1 MVRLGRRK
9 LMAGLGAATLAGP
22 LVSSLSRRARAA
34 AGKAKNLVI
43 FYVPIGME
51 PALWEPE
58 GTETAFTI
66 KPGTMLEPLADMA
79 SELTLCGGLYV
90 GSHVHEEAWKL
101 LTAAGTAA
109 SVSGGASVDVF
120 VGNKLYEAGQGG
132 SKPYLILGPW
142 KTSQDDHEK
151 KKRISFV
158 GADQASEK
166 VDDPAETYKLLF
178 GSFAGGDAG
187 VEKLVRRKQSVL
199 DVARADLA
207 DLRAAAGLEEQRKL
221 DAHLEALRSLE
232 KGLGGTLGCAAK
244 PAPPPATNPEDAGT
258 IDQNGRAQLDL
269 LAMAL
274 ACGVTRVATVQWFWT
289 DFTNAFTWLGLNE
302 DTHNTLSHYG
312 AGENDKIAKY
322 IKCQQWLVSEFR
334 HLVDTL
340 KKMPSLDGPGSVYDE
355 TLIVLASEGQGG
367 NNHKADGGPV
377 VFAGGA
383 GGYLKPGRFLKYN
396 QEPVEK
402 LLVSIC
408 QGMGLPNESFG
419 DTSRGSGPLAGLSS

>member
-1 MVRLGRRK
+1 MVHLGRRR

-22 LVSSLSRRARAA
+22 LVASLSGKARAA
-34 AGKAKNLVI
+34 GKAAKNLVI

-66 KPGTMLEPLADMA
+66 KPGTMLEPLADIA
-79 SELTLCGGLYV
+79 GELTLCGGLYV
-90 GSHVHEEAWKL
+90 GSHVHEDAWRV
-101 LTAAGTAA
+101 LTAGGTAA
-109 SVSGGASVDVF
+109 STSGGASVDVF
-120 VGNKLYEAGQGG
+120 VGNKLYEAGAGG
-132 SKPYLILGPW
+132 SKPYLSLGPW
-142 KTSQDDHEK
+142 KTTQDDHEK

-158 GADQASEK
+158 APDQASEK
-166 VDDPAETYKLLF
+166 LDDPAETYKLLF

-187 VEKLVRRKQSVL
+187 AERLLARKKSVL
-199 DVARADLA
+199 DVAKADLA
-207 DLRAAAGLEEQRKL
+207 DLRAAVGAEERLRL
-221 DAHLEALRSLE
+221 DAHLDALRGLE
-232 KGLGGTLGCAAK
+232 KGLGGALGCATK
-244 PAPPPATNPEDAGT
+244 PAAPAPTNPEDAGT

-312 AGENDKIAKY
+312 PGETDKITKY
-322 IKCQQWLVSEFR
+322 VRCQQWLVSEFR

-340 KKMPSLDGPGSVYDE
+340 KKMPAVGGQGSVYDE
-355 TLIVLASEGQGG
+355 TLIVLLSEGQGG

-377 VFAGGA
+377 VFAGPA
-383 GGYLKPGRFLKYN
+383 GGVLKPGRFLKYQN
-396 QEPVEK
+396 EPVEK

-408 QGMGLPNESFG
+408 QGMGMTNESFG
-419 DTSRGSGPLAGLSS
+419 DTSRGTGPLGGLTV